1 MVSEN
6 VALGTTVEV
15 VKANDADTGRNGQ
28 VSYKIGN
35 GNAAGNGNLL
45 VANHDSWN
53 VFPIISVELTLSPLS
68 FYFSVSFQAEGLWA
82 IIQIKSGV
90 LIVDCLTVWLSPQ

>member
-53 VFPIISVELTLSPLS
+53 VFY
-68 FYFSVSFQAEGLWA
+68 YFSGTYSQPVEFLLVSFL
-82 IIQIKSGV
+82 SGRGP
-90 LIVDCLTVWLSPQ
+90 LGHNTN